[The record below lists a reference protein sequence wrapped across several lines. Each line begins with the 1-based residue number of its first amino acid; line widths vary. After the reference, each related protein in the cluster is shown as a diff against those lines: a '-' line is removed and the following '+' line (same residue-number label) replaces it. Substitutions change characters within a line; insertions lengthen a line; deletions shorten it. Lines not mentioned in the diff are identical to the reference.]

1 MQFDKEYEVMISAL
15 KIAKDA
21 IDALD
26 KSELQPLKA
35 RVSSGL
41 AKEINSLSVLM
52 GKGGVGELEAVRKA
66 ERKPLKSFMGK
77 RLPGFKLEGG
87 GNGVATASV
96 AATGI
101 APIIHNEIT
110 QKEFREIIKQTAED
124 AELEE
129 FRRRV
134 EDLYSNFRS
143 IDSDQILDK
152 YSDQEIK
159 GVAKQAG
166 IPVSDNAPK
175 KIDTRFILQVKEA
188 IRIRD
193 SFKENDDETGTA
205 SETA

>member
-21 IDALD
+21 VDAVD

-35 RVSSGL
+35 RVSSAL
-41 AKEINSLSVLM
+41 SKEINSLSILM
-52 GKGGVGELEAVRKA
+52 GKGVIGELEAVKKA
-66 ERKPLKSFMGK
+66 AALRKPLTMFMGK
-77 RLPGFKLEGG
+77 RLASAEE
-87 GNGVATASV
+87 GNGVATAP
-96 AATGI
+96 AIT
-101 APIIHNEIT
+101 PIIHNEIT

-134 EDLYSNFRS
+134 DDLYLNFRS

-193 SFKENDDETGTA
+193 SFKEKDDESGPA